1 MFLLANILILIGA
14 CLLIFKTTEL
24 FVRGTVDLATALRL
38 PKVFVGLTLVSLV
51 TTAPEFIVSV
61 SSSYIGNSGMAVG
74 NALGSC
80 ICNIGLVFATGI
92 LLKELRI
99 HEKDYKSKLFFL
111 VGILL
116 LMFLFITNG
125 WISRIEA
132 FILLA
137 ILAVFMFL
145 NYRIAMEERET
156 IQEMIHPD
164 KKNDLIKKGGLL
176 FLFGG
181 IGTVLLARYGMVNTG
196 INIATLLNVPSII
209 IGLSIIA
216 IGTSLP
222 ELVTVIVSSRGGHSE
237 IALGNVIGA
246 NILNLLLVLGS
257 SALIN
262 PLTIDTQ
269 TIFFTMPA
277 VLALTLVMFFLGFK
291 DHRYSKREGF
301 ILLGLYLF
309 YLTALFTFLY

>member
-38 PKVFVGLTLVSLV
+38 PKLFVGLTLVSLV

-132 FILLA
+132 LILLA
-137 ILAVFMFL
+137 ILAVFMFI
-145 NYRIAMEERET
+145 NFRIAMEERET

-196 INIATLLNVPSII
+196 LNIATLLNVPSII

>member
-38 PKVFVGLTLVSLV
+38 PKLFVGLTLVSLV

-132 FILLA
+132 LILLA
-137 ILAVFMFL
+137 ILAVFYVYKFP
-145 NYRIAMEERET
+145 YCHGGER
-156 IQEMIHPD
+156 D
-164 KKNDLIKKGGLL
+164 YSRND
-176 FLFGG
+176 
-181 IGTVLLARYGMVNTG
+181 
-196 INIATLLNVPSII
+196 
-209 IGLSIIA
+209 
-216 IGTSLP
+216 
-222 ELVTVIVSSRGGHSE
+222 SSR
-237 IALGNVIGA
+237 
-246 NILNLLLVLGS
+246 
-257 SALIN
+257 
-262 PLTIDTQ
+262 
-269 TIFFTMPA
+269 
-277 VLALTLVMFFLGFK
+277 
-291 DHRYSKREGF
+291 
-301 ILLGLYLF
+301 
-309 YLTALFTFLY
+309 

>member
-1 MFLLANILILIGA
+1 
-14 CLLIFKTTEL
+14 
-24 FVRGTVDLATALRL
+24 
-38 PKVFVGLTLVSLV
+38 
-51 TTAPEFIVSV
+51 
-61 SSSYIGNSGMAVG
+61 
-74 NALGSC
+74 
-80 ICNIGLVFATGI
+80 
-92 LLKELRI
+92 
-99 HEKDYKSKLFFL
+99 
-111 VGILL
+111 
-116 LMFLFITNG
+116 
-125 WISRIEA
+125 
-132 FILLA
+132 
-137 ILAVFMFL
+137 
-145 NYRIAMEERET
+145 
-156 IQEMIHPD
+156 
-164 KKNDLIKKGGLL
+164 
-176 FLFGG
+176 
-181 IGTVLLARYGMVNTG
+181 MVNTG

>member
-38 PKVFVGLTLVSLV
+38 PKLFVGLTLVSLV

-132 FILLA
+132 LILLA
-137 ILAVFMFL
+137 ILAVFMFI
-145 NYRIAMEERET
+145 NFRIAMEERET